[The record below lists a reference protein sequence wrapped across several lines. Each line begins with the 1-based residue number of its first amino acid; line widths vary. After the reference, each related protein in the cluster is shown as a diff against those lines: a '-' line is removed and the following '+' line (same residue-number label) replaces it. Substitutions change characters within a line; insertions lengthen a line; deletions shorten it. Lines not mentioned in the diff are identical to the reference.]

1 MKNGWEQ
8 RDFREGSRTP
18 RLVGAGQHG
27 ALVWLEP
34 GFVRWGDRL
43 WFVRPLRDGPLDQMH
58 GTHSEET
65 KGIPRA
71 RGWLG
76 ATEHAEELHGFICL
90 VETRKALKDE
100 ENKM

>member
-1 MKNGWEQ
+1 
-8 RDFREGSRTP
+8 
-18 RLVGAGQHG
+18 
-27 ALVWLEP
+27 
-34 GFVRWGDRL
+34 
-43 WFVRPLRDGPLDQMH
+43 MH